1 MAPVEEVPKDA
12 PPDSPI
18 VAELKRIDDEYLEIE
33 REYEKEVE
41 ELQRKFTEKQKPCLD
56 KRAELLQQKGDEAD
70 APVSGTPAL
79 RGFWLKALR
88 NHPAFEEEI
97 EEWDEPVLEYLSDIK
112 KENLDAM
119 SSEKGFK
126 FELHFV
132 ENPYFENKVL
142 TKEYHTKEGSPYTGD
157 IEVTEI
163 KSSTIEWKDGKNVTV
178 ESVKK
183 KVKGGGAKKA
193 KQAGKTKEEPRS
205 SFFRSFFR
213 NLKEGGPLPDDID
226 PEEMRGMCE
235 DSEDEGD
242 EEQIISYMMENDH
255 EGGCALRD
263 NIIPFAV
270 RWYTG
275 EAAPEDDDDDDED
288 GEEEDDDDDDEE
300 EDDDEDE
307 SEDEPPARGRKGGG
321 KGAPKAKAGGKPKAG
336 GEGEKKEEC
345 KQQ

>member
-1 MAPVEEVPKDA
+1 MAPNEEIDA
-12 PPDSPI
+12 DTLPDPPI
-18 VAELKRIDDEYLEIE
+18 VVELKKIDDEYLAVE

-41 ELQRKFTEKQKPCLD
+41 ELQRKYTEKQKPFLD
-56 KRAELLQQKGDEAD
+56 KRSEILQKADNEAD
-70 APVSGTPAL
+70 APVTGTPAL

-112 KENLDAM
+112 KENIDPM
-119 SSEKGFK
+119 NSEKGFK

-132 ENPYFENKVL
+132 ENAYFENKVL

-163 KSSTIEWKDGKNVTV
+163 VSSPIEWKAGKDVTV

-193 KQAGKTKEEPRS
+193 KQANKEKIEPRS
-205 SFFRSFFR
+205 SFFRHFFR

-235 DSEDEGD
+235 DSDDEGD
-242 EEQIISYMMENDH
+242 EEQIISFMMENDH
-255 EGGCALRD
+255 EAGCALRD
-263 NIIPFAV
+263 NIIPFAI

-275 EAAPEDDDDDDED
+275 EAAPEEDDDDDEGD
-288 GEEEDDDDDDEE
+288 EEEDDDDDDEE
-300 EDDDEDE
+300 EDDDDDDE
-307 SEDEPPARGRKGGG
+307 SEDEPPARGK
-321 KGAPKAKAGGKPKAG
+321 KGAAKGKAKAG